1 MKTHL
6 PHLVVEDQACAFAE
20 ERQKLREV
28 GLWIDGHWR
37 PGTRAV
43 VDTTNCTH
51 TTLST
56 CTAHIRA
63 VVDTT
68 NCTHTTLSTC
78 TAHIRPGMRVVVDT
92 RNSIH
97 TTPSTCTTQ
106 EDSLHSSVYVSWLTN
121 YGK

>member
-20 ERQKLREV
+20 EWQKLREV

-56 CTAHIRA
+56 CTAHIR
-63 VVDTT
+63 
-68 NCTHTTLSTC
+68 
-78 TAHIRPGMRVVVDT
+78 PGMRVVVDT
-92 RNSIH
+92 TNSIH